1 MKRPQQYELVS
12 DALYWLVEHRQRQ
25 PGLSELAAHVGLSPS
40 HLQRTFQAFA
50 GVSPKQFLKFLTK
63 EEALERLRKGAS
75 VLDAALDCGLSGTGR
90 LHDLLITTEAL
101 TPGEARN
108 AGRGVEIR
116 FGYGVTPFG
125 DALLGWTGRGI
136 SFLGFTHCK
145 GRRHALAELRCQWP
159 GAALV
164 ASPREAASLL
174 ERIFQDGGREP
185 LRVWLRGSPFQLKVW
200 EALMSI
206 APGTHATYGQLAARL
221 DNPRAGRAVGG
232 AVGRNPVSWLIP
244 CHRVITSAGTLG
256 GYRWGTDTKQA
267 LIGYE
272 SARAGA

>member
-1 MKRPQQYELVS
+1 MKQRHQYELVS
-12 DALYWLVEHRQRQ
+12 DALYWLVENRQRQ
-25 PGLSELAAHVGLSPS
+25 PGLQELAAHVGFSPS
-40 HLQRTFQAFA
+40 HLQRTFRAFA

-63 EEALERLRKGAS
+63 EQALERLRKGAS

-116 FGYGVTPFG
+116 FGYGPTPFG

-136 SFLGFTHCK
+136 SFLGFTRCK
-145 GRRHALAELRCQWP
+145 GRRHALAELRGQWP
-159 GAALV
+159 GAALIR
-164 ASPREAASLL
+164 SPQEATTLL
-174 ERIFQDGGREP
+174 ERIFRVGDGQP
-185 LRVWLRGSPFQLKVW
+185 LNVWLRGSPFQLKVW

-206 APGTHATYGQLAARL
+206 APGTHATYGQLAEQLAAPL
-221 DNPRAGRAVGG
+221 ASRAVGG
-232 AVGRNPVSWLIP
+232 AIGRNPVSWLIP

-272 SARAGA
+272 SALACA